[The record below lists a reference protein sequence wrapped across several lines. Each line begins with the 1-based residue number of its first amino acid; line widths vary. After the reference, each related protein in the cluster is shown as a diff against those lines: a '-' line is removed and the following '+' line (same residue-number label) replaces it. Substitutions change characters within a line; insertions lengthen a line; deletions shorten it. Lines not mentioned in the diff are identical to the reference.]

1 MGAPTPRRARGPR
14 SSSTTR
20 SRPKADTGVGYS
32 VSSSPHA
39 ESRSIP
45 LVQSRTIA
53 RMEES
58 ARSAETVQALLE
70 RGDRRR
76 LVDLLTAAHPADVAA
91 LLRELPLEAQVTV
104 FRLLSAQRAGE
115 VLSELDDQTL
125 LQLVQALD
133 QLEVSRILDEM
144 PPDHAAEVVEELP
157 PAQAESLL
165 EMMKEEQSED
175 VQELLEYSE
184 DTAGRLMSPNAVA
197 VGESATVAEA
207 IEQIRK
213 SAPEG
218 RGFELYVVDD
228 HRHLVGVVPLRRLLT
243 AAPTTPMWA
252 IRDPSVVSVS
262 PETDQEEVARLVAK
276 YDLVAVPVTDK
287 ERRLLGT
294 ISVED
299 VIDVLGE
306 EASEDIFRLAG
317 SDASELDRRSPREI
331 ALMRLPWILTTLLI
345 ELGAGIVIH
354 YYDAT
359 LSRVIL
365 LASFMPVIQAI
376 SGNTGLQSVTM
387 VVRGLATGQVHLSR
401 WWEPLRRQVQT
412 SSILGGVCALVV
424 GSVGMLW
431 HSPAFGLVVAL
442 SMFAS
447 VNLSGFAGTMIPM
460 LSKRLGFDP
469 AITAGPFETALQDV
483 LGVTIFLS
491 LATALLSWLS

>member
-1 MGAPTPRRARGPR
+1 
-14 SSSTTR
+14 
-20 SRPKADTGVGYS
+20 
-32 VSSSPHA
+32 
-39 ESRSIP
+39 
-45 LVQSRTIA
+45 
-53 RMEES
+53 
-58 ARSAETVQALLE
+58 
-70 RGDRRR
+70 
-76 LVDLLTAAHPADVAA
+76 
-91 LLRELPLEAQVTV
+91 
-104 FRLLSAQRAGE
+104 
-115 VLSELDDQTL
+115 
-125 LQLVQALD
+125 
-133 QLEVSRILDEM
+133 
-144 PPDHAAEVVEELP
+144 
-157 PAQAESLL
+157 
-165 EMMKEEQSED
+165 MMKEEQSED
-175 VQELLEYSE
+175 VQELLEYPE

-218 RGFELYVVDD
+218 RGFELYVMDD

-252 IRDPSVVSVS
+252 IRDPSVVSAS

-276 YDLVAVPVTDK
+276 YNLVAVPVTDK

-317 SDASELDRRSPREI
+317 SDASELERRSPREI

-345 ELGAGIVIH
+345 ELCAGIVIH

-387 VVRGLATGQVHLSR
+387 VVCG
-401 WWEPLRRQVQT
+401 
-412 SSILGGVCALVV
+412 LVV
-424 GSVGMLW
+424 GVLGAVW
-431 HSPAFGLVVAL
+431 HGTLSFGLVVAV
-442 SMFAS
+442 SMFIS
-447 VNLSGFAGTMIPM
+447 VNLSGAAGTAIPM
-460 LSKRLGFDP
+460 VSKSLGFDP
-469 AITAGPFETALQDV
+469 ALTAGPFETALQDV
-483 LGVTIFLS
+483 LGVTIFLG
-491 LATALLSWLS
+491 LATALLRFLA